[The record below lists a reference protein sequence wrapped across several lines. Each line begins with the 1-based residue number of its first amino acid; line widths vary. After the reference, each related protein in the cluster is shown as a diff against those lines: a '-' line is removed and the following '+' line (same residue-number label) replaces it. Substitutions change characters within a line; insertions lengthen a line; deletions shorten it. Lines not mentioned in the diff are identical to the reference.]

1 MENLANALV
10 VLSNFVIIPAL
21 AYGSQLALGALGVT
35 IIVAVLRFSNF
46 AHGELMSFGAM
57 SAVFAV
63 WVLQWLGISIAPLS
77 TALLALPVAIVM
89 TVAIALLTDRFVYR
103 FYRVR
108 KADTV
113 VLLIV
118 SIGVMLAMAGIIR
131 FAIGPDDR
139 VFDDG
144 VRFIISVADFKALTG
159 LKEGLAIRTSQAI
172 TIVMA
177 VLCVGFVFWLLKYT
191 RIGKMMRAYSDNEDL
206 ALLSGVNPD
215 QIVRWAWVLAATLAA
230 IAGTLYGLDKSF
242 KPIVFQQLLLP
253 IFAAAIV
260 GGLGSPVGA
269 VAGGMIVAFS
279 EIALTYSYKKVA
291 TYLLPE
297 ALKPDG
303 MLQLLSTN
311 YKYAVSFIILVAV
324 LLVRPNGLFN
334 GRPS

>member
-10 VLSNFVIIPAL
+10 VLSNFVIVPAL
-21 AYGSQLALGALGVT
+21 AYGSQIALGALGVT

-57 SAVFAV
+57 STIFAV
-63 WVLQWLGISIAPLS
+63 WLLQWLGISIAPFS
-77 TALLALPVAIVM
+77 TALLALPVGILV
-89 TVAIALLTDRFVYR
+89 TVAFALLTDRYIYR
-103 FYRVR
+103 SYRVR
-108 KADTV
+108 KADPV
-113 VLLIV
+113 VMLIV
-118 SIGVMLAMAGIIR
+118 SIGVMLGMAGIIR

-144 VRFIISVADFKALTG
+144 VRFIISVADFRALTG

-172 TIVMA
+172 TIVTA
-177 VLCVGFVFWLLKYT
+177 VVCVAFVFWLLKYT
-191 RIGKMMRAYSDNEDL
+191 RIGKMMRAFSDNEDL

-215 QIVRWAWVLAATLAA
+215 QIVRWAWVLAATLAT

-260 GGLGSPVGA
+260 GGLGSPLGA

-279 EIALTYSYKKVA
+279 EIALTYSFKKAAIYV
-291 TYLLPE
+291 LPE
-297 ALKPDG
+297 AFQPEGL
-303 MLQLLSTN
+303 LQLLSTN
-311 YKYAVSFIILVAV
+311 YKYAVSFIILVCV

-334 GRPS
+334 ERPS

>member
-57 SAVFAV
+57 SAVFSV

-77 TALLALPVAIVM
+77 TALLALPVAILM
-89 TVAIALLTDRFVYR
+89 TVAVALFTDRFIYR
-103 FYRVR
+103 GYRMR
-108 KADTV
+108 KADPV

-118 SIGVMLAMAGIIR
+118 SIGVMLAMAGVIR

-144 VRFIISVADFKALTG
+144 VRFIISVADFKRLTG
-159 LKEGLAIRTSQAI
+159 LKEGLALRTPQAI
-172 TIVMA
+172 TIVTA
-177 VLCVGFVFWLLKYT
+177 LLCVGFVFWLLKYT

-215 QIVRWAWVLAATLAA
+215 QVVRWAWVLAATLAA

-291 TYLLPE
+291 AYLLPV
-297 ALKPDG
+297 AYQPDG